1 MVNFHFRQKL
11 QIVEWNR
18 AEKLIVF
25 VRWNVREMA
34 EPTKRTTNNSTSKAR
49 KSKNDIIR
57 SKVGTYLKQQS
68 YSVSEWKV
76 VLIEILKKFYAEFMF
91 DVHLTSTNLIHTWN
105 VCCMFTY
112 LCLFVVLIM
121 KILGVLFIFQ
131 MNEKF
136 RKSDLA
142 LTQTTD
148 QYEFDTMI
156 VEDSA
161 RAMSFLYSNVLCL
174 SNNQSQVELQFS
186 K

>member
-1 MVNFHFRQKL
+1 M
-11 QIVEWNR
+11 
-18 AEKLIVF
+18 
-25 VRWNVREMA
+25 
-34 EPTKRTTNNSTSKAR
+34 
-49 KSKNDIIR
+49 
-57 SKVGTYLKQQS
+57 
-68 YSVSEWKV
+68 
-76 VLIEILKKFYAEFMF
+76 FM
-91 DVHLTSTNLIHTWN
+91 
-105 VCCMFTY
+105 Y

-121 KILGVLFIFQ
+121 KILGVFFLQ

>member
-1 MVNFHFRQKL
+1 
-11 QIVEWNR
+11 
-18 AEKLIVF
+18 
-25 VRWNVREMA
+25 
-34 EPTKRTTNNSTSKAR
+34 
-49 KSKNDIIR
+49 
-57 SKVGTYLKQQS
+57 
-68 YSVSEWKV
+68 
-76 VLIEILKKFYAEFMF
+76 
-91 DVHLTSTNLIHTWN
+91 
-105 VCCMFTY
+105 MFTY

-121 KILGVLFIFQ
+121 KILVVLFIFQ

>member
-1 MVNFHFRQKL
+1 M
-11 QIVEWNR
+11 
-18 AEKLIVF
+18 F
-25 VRWNVREMA
+25 V
-34 EPTKRTTNNSTSKAR
+34 
-49 KSKNDIIR
+49 
-57 SKVGTYLKQQS
+57 
-68 YSVSEWKV
+68 
-76 VLIEILKKFYAEFMF
+76 
-91 DVHLTSTNLIHTWN
+91 
-105 VCCMFTY
+105 
-112 LCLFVVLIM
+112 VVLIM
-121 KILGVLFIFQ
+121 KILGVFFLQ

>member
-1 MVNFHFRQKL
+1 
-11 QIVEWNR
+11 
-18 AEKLIVF
+18 
-25 VRWNVREMA
+25 
-34 EPTKRTTNNSTSKAR
+34 
-49 KSKNDIIR
+49 
-57 SKVGTYLKQQS
+57 
-68 YSVSEWKV
+68 
-76 VLIEILKKFYAEFMF
+76 
-91 DVHLTSTNLIHTWN
+91 
-105 VCCMFTY
+105 MFTY

-121 KILGVLFIFQ
+121 KILGVFFLQ

>member
-1 MVNFHFRQKL
+1 MVNFYFRPKL
-11 QIVEWNR
+11 RIVEWNR

-68 YSVSEWKV
+68 YSVSERKV
-76 VLIEILKKFYAEFMF
+76 VLIEISKKFYAEFMF

-121 KILGVLFIFQ
+121 KILGVFFSSDEWKISKIGSGSDANNRSIWVWYDDCGRFSQSDVIFVFKCIMPKQ
-131 MNEKF
+131 
-136 RKSDLA
+136 
-142 LTQTTD
+142 
-148 QYEFDTMI
+148 
-156 VEDSA
+156 
-161 RAMSFLYSNVLCL
+161 
-174 SNNQSQVELQFS
+174 
-186 K
+186 

>member
-1 MVNFHFRQKL
+1 
-11 QIVEWNR
+11 
-18 AEKLIVF
+18 
-25 VRWNVREMA
+25 
-34 EPTKRTTNNSTSKAR
+34 
-49 KSKNDIIR
+49 
-57 SKVGTYLKQQS
+57 
-68 YSVSEWKV
+68 
-76 VLIEILKKFYAEFMF
+76 
-91 DVHLTSTNLIHTWN
+91 
-105 VCCMFTY
+105 MFTY
-112 LCLFVVLIM
+112 SCLFVVLIM
-121 KILGVLFIFQ
+121 KILGVFFLQ